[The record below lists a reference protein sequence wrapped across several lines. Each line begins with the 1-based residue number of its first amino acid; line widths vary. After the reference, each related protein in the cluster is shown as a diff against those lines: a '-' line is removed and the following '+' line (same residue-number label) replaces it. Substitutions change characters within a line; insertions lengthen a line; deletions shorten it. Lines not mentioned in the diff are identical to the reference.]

1 MYGRVGYFQQQP
13 HAKLGESGGSPS
25 NTLKQSKIML
35 QHLAQS
41 TPQVVIGKLVDVL
54 GQGGKIFI
62 NPANFAGTK
71 RIVLNLRTAD
81 GQNGNVFCSPAIS
94 KHLREKTMSS
104 GQLLGM
110 PLVESTTKK
119 NEDGKTST
127 IYTVT
132 LPGTELVELPVGELK
147 EWQVASLPLEE
158 LVDLN

>member
-1 MYGRVGYFQQQP
+1 
-13 HAKLGESGGSPS
+13 
-25 NTLKQSKIML
+25 ML

-62 NPANFAGTK
+62 SPTNFAGTK
-71 RIVLNLRTAD
+71 RIILNLRTAG
-81 GQNGNVFCSPAIS
+81 GQNGNVFCSPAVS
-94 KHLREKTMSS
+94 KHLRDKTMST

-110 PLVESTTKK
+110 PLVESTTNK
-119 NEDGKTST
+119 NADGNTTT

-147 EWQVASLPLEE
+147 EWQST
-158 LVDLN
+158 LVDLEKMVDLN

>member
-1 MYGRVGYFQQQP
+1 
-13 HAKLGESGGSPS
+13 
-25 NTLKQSKIML
+25 ML
-35 QHLAQS
+35 QHLASS
-41 TPQVVIGKLVDVL
+41 TPQVVVGKLVEVL

-71 RIVLNLRTAD
+71 RIVLNLRTAA

-94 KHLREKTMSS
+94 KHLREKTMST

-119 NEDGKTST
+119 DEEGKTAT

-147 EWQVASLPLEE
+147 EWQSTLINLEE

>member
-1 MYGRVGYFQQQP
+1 
-13 HAKLGESGGSPS
+13 
-25 NTLKQSKIML
+25 ML
-35 QHLAQS
+35 QHLASS
-41 TPQVVIGKLVDVL
+41 TPQVVVGKLVEVL

-71 RIVLNLRTAD
+71 RIVLNLRTAA

-94 KHLREKTMSS
+94 KHLREKTMST

-110 PLVESTTKK
+110 PLVESTTNKDA
-119 NEDGKTST
+119 DGKTST

-132 LPGTELVELPVGELK
+132 LPGTELVELPIGELK
-147 EWQVASLPLEE
+147 EWQSTLIVSLEE

>member
-1 MYGRVGYFQQQP
+1 
-13 HAKLGESGGSPS
+13 
-25 NTLKQSKIML
+25 ML

-41 TPQVVIGKLVDVL
+41 TPQVVIGKLVEVL

-119 NEDGKTST
+119 NEDGKTSV